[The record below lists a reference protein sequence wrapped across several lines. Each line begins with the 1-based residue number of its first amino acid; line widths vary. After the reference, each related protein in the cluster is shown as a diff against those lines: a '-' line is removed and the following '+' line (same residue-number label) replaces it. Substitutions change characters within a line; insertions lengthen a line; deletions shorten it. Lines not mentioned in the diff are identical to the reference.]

1 MKECTDVVLTRNQ
14 ASKYVSMGNCCLF
27 RLEQGIVLYVSVN
40 NCSDQHHHRYNLC
53 ESLPILIKLGESM
66 MESRSAIQ
74 VLGISPDRWS
84 WWGLGAE
91 GGQGW
96 NQFTRMFF
104 NITNI
109 TNNNNLFRFLALT
122 LLHHNVAWRLATSL
136 FRFSFFCIFEMPTFW
151 DYFDSFL
158 L

>member
-1 MKECTDVVLTRNQ
+1 MHGRRSDKKSSLQVCFNGQL
-14 ASKYVSMGNCCLF
+14 L
-27 RLEQGIVLYVSVN
+27 SVQIRAGHRFPWTIFDG
-40 NCSDQHHHRYNLC
+40 SDQHHRRYNLC
-53 ESLPILIKLGESM
+53 EPLPVLIKLDESM

>member
-1 MKECTDVVLTRNQ
+1 MHGRRSDKKSSLQVCFNGQL
-14 ASKYVSMGNCCLF
+14 L
-27 RLEQGIVLYVSVN
+27 SVQIRAGHRFPWTIFDG
-40 NCSDQHHHRYNLC
+40 SDQHHRRYNLC
-53 ESLPILIKLGESM
+53 EPLPVLIKLDESM

-109 TNNNNLFRFLALT
+109 TNNYNLFRFLALT